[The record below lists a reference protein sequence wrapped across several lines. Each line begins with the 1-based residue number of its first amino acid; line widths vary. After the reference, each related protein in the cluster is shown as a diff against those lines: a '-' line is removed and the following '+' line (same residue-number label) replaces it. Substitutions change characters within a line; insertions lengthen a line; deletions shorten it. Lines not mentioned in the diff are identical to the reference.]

1 MTRGMLAVLAVMG
14 LLACGPAKLDTAGGE
29 TGGRD
34 LELALKRGTTIN
46 VTMGETITSR
56 SSVAGETVTTTVDA
70 DVKDAGGRV
79 VIPAGSTVELTIVE
93 IAPARNKSQADGSLT
108 LQVTGVTIRG
118 RGYPL
123 AGEVTEVAHTLE
135 GRGVTVGEVE
145 KVAVGTAIG
154 AVAGRIIGGNSKG
167 TIIGGAVGAAGG
179 TAVAIETASR
189 DVVVSAGAPVVITLT
204 GPLTVA
210 SR

>member
-14 LLACGPAKLDTAGGE
+14 LVACGPAKQDAAGGE
-29 TGGRD
+29 TGGRN
-34 LELALKRGTTIN
+34 LELALKRGTTID

-79 VIPAGSTVELTIVE
+79 VIPAGSTVELTIIE
-93 IAPARNKSQADGSLT
+93 ITPAGNKSQADGSLT

-123 AGEVTEVAHTLE
+123 AGEVTEAFHTLE
-135 GRGVTVGEVE
+135 DRGVMVGEVE
-145 KVAVGTAIG
+145 KVAV
-154 AVAGRIIGGNSKG
+154 
-167 TIIGGAVGAAGG
+167 
-179 TAVAIETASR
+179 ETASR
-189 DVVVSAGAPVVITLT
+189 DVVVSAGAPIVITLT
-204 GPLTVA
+204 GPLSVA